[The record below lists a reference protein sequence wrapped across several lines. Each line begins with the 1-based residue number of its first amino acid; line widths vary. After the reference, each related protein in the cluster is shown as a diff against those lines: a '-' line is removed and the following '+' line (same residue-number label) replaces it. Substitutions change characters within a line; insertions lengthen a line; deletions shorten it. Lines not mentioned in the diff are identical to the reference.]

1 MRRENSNKVR
11 LTLASLVVCITVFV
25 VIAGLGFVVA
35 GIFNTETYIVTVTD
49 KERIND
55 GDSSKY
61 LVYADSEDGESLV
74 FENTDSLFHGKFNS
88 SNVQG
93 KLKEGKTYEL
103 TVAGFRIPFLSSY
116 QNIVNV
122 EEIIE

>member
-1 MRRENSNKVR
+1 MRKNNKFR
-11 LTLASLVVCITVFV
+11 LTLMSLVACITIFA
-25 VIAGLGFVVA
+25 VIAGLGFIVA
-35 GIFNTETYIVTVTD
+35 GVFNTETYVVTITD
-49 KERIND
+49 KERVNK

-103 TVAGFRIPFLSSY
+103 TVVGFRIPILSSY

-122 EEIIE
+122 EEVE

>member
-1 MRRENSNKVR
+1 MRKNDKFR
-11 LTLASLVVCITVFV
+11 LTLMSVIICITIVV
-25 VIAGLGFVVA
+25 VIGYIGFMGVGL
-35 GIFNTETYIVTVTD
+35 FNTETYVVTITD
-49 KERIND
+49 KERINKN
-55 GDSSKY
+55 GSSRY

-103 TVAGFRIPFLSSY
+103 TVVGFRIPILSSY

-122 EEIIE
+122 EEVE

>member
-1 MRRENSNKVR
+1 MRRNKFRFNLMATVI
-11 LTLASLVVCITVFV
+11 CIFIVA
-25 VIAGLGFVVA
+25 VIACLGFCVT
-35 GIFNTETYIVTVTD
+35 GIFNTDTYVVTVTD
-49 KERIND
+49 KERVNN

-61 LVYADSEDGESLV
+61 LVYADTEDGESLV

-103 TVAGFRIPFLSSY
+103 TVCGYRIPFLSSY
-116 QNIVNV
+116 QNIINV
-122 EEIIE
+122 EEVE